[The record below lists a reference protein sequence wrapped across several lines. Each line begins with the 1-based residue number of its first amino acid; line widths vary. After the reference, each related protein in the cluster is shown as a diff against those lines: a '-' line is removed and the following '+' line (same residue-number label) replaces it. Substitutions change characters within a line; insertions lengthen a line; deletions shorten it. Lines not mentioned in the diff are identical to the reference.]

1 MTTETT
7 SITDSEFSAQINVW
21 GRLTVGLGL
30 IISLAAPIYLFTVE
44 GLWPGWAPIFASL
57 VAIALIFGA
66 NWVVEPATYFPMLG
80 VGGTYQAWLVGNISN
95 KLLPAS
101 VTAQGATDTKPG
113 TKKAELISMA
123 AMSGAVIVHI
133 ISMILLIAL
142 LGNWI
147 VSILPESIVA
157 TFDYILPAIVGAVFV
172 QLAFVLKDLVTM
184 AASIIIGV
192 FAVFFFVEWVPDLAA
207 LALPIVVV
215 GTVAVALFNGSR
227 KNKIASGTASPEPAE
242 SSTSELM

>member
-1 MTTETT
+1 MSTETA
-7 SITDSEFSAQINVW
+7 SITDSQFSVQINVW

-30 IISLAAPIYLFTVE
+30 ILSLAAPIYLFTIE

-57 VAIALIFGA
+57 AAVALIFGA
-66 NWVVEPATYFPMLG
+66 NWIVEPATYFPMLG
-80 VGGTYQAWLVGNISN
+80 VAGTYQAWLVGNISN

-113 TKKAELISMA
+113 TKKAELISVA

-133 ISMILLIAL
+133 ISMILLIAV

-157 TFDYILPAIVGAVFV
+157 TFEYILPAIVGAVFV
-172 QLAFVLKDLVTM
+172 QLAFVLKDFITM
-184 AASIIIGV
+184 SASIIIGV
-192 FAVFFFVEWVPDLAA
+192 FAVFFFVEWLPDLSA
-207 LALPIVVV
+207 LALPIVVI
-215 GTVAVALFNGSR
+215 GTVAVALLSGSR
-227 KNKIASGTASPEPAE
+227 KSGRQENEPAAHA
-242 SSTSELM
+242 TSDLM

>member
-1 MTTETT
+1 MTTQ
-7 SITDSEFSAQINVW
+7 SGMTDQEFSKQINVW
-21 GRLTVGLGL
+21 GRITVSAGL
-30 IISLAAPIYLFTVE
+30 ILSLAAPIYLFTVE
-44 GLWPGWAPIFASL
+44 GLWPGWQPILTSL
-57 VAIALIFGA
+57 GAVALIFAA

-113 TKKAELISMA
+113 TKRAELISMA

-133 ISMILLIAL
+133 ISMILLIAI

-147 VSILPESIVA
+147 VSILPPSIVA

-172 QLAFVLKDLVTM
+172 QLAFVLKDFVTM
-184 AASIIIGV
+184 GASVLIGV
-192 FAVFFFVEWVPDLAA
+192 FAVFFFVEWVPDLGA
-207 LALPIVVV
+207 LALPIVVI
-215 GTVAVALFNGSR
+215 GTVLVALLNGSR
-227 KNKIASGTASPEPAE
+227 KHKADQDSSEPPAD
-242 SSTSELM
+242 SSNPVSEFM